1 LTLSKVEVSNKIA
14 VIGIGNTLRRDDGI
28 GIIILD
34 SLLKFHKREEVD
46 YLNFGIASFDMLHRI
61 QDYDVVLLIDGMNAS
76 VRTGELKI
84 FTLEDIKYTMGTLN
98 TSTHELSLKN
108 IFDLCR
114 NFGLKT
120 KIYVAGIQVG
130 DTSYGESISEPL
142 KKQLDKIV
150 REVCCFIDKNLC
162 VMRYQAG

>member
-1 LTLSKVEVSNKIA
+1 MSNKIA

-46 YLNFGIASFDMLHRI
+46 YLNFGIASFDLLHRI
-61 QDYDVVLLIDGMNAS
+61 QDYDAVLLIDGINAS
-76 VRTGELKI
+76 LRTGGLKI
-84 FTLEDIKYTMGTLN
+84 FKLEDIKYNMDTFN

-108 IFDLCR
+108 IFDFYR
-114 NFGLKT
+114 NFGLKI

-150 REVCCFIDKNLC
+150 REACCFIDKELC
-162 VMRYQAG
+162 VTRSREG